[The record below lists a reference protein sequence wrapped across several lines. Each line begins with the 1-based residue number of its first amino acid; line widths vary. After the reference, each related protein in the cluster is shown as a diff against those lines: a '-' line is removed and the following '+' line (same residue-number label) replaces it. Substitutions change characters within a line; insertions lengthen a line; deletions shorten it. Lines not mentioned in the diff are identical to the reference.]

1 MSLSQARPPR
11 PDPWSVRPKQLDPM
25 VRRMTYGKV
34 RPMDE
39 DKPFAFF
46 QRWFRRV

>member
-1 MSLSQARPPR
+1 MSLSHARPPR
-11 PDPWSVRPKQLDPM
+11 QDPWTTRSKPLDPM

-34 RPMDE
+34 RPMEE
-39 DKPFAFF
+39 DTPFAFF